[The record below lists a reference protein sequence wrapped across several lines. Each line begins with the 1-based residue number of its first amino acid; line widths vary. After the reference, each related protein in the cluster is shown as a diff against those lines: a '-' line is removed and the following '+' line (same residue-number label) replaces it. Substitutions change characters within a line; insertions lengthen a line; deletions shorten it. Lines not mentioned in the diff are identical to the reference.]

1 MHDIHMAF
9 RQSSIDLFQP
19 GLSYSAEGTG
29 QQLYQLFFLPGEYL
43 LLLASTYAPE
53 LTDQLRSSLLDPR
66 GDLSQVLSALIWLAL
81 FLSIGPV
88 RHRVKMYFRML
99 SELSKVVRCSIR
111 ARLHVTKPM
120 RESFLN
126 RISMGHM
133 YGEIDVSAEA
143 SLSELDIAVLEAE
156 AELAPG
162 FSHTAPDIAALL
174 RVRPGQAQESLDKLK
189 KLDLI
194 SDSFGSQDGFSG
206 YQITESGRF
215 IVTSTGL
222 RKAPE
227 IRPSA

>member
-1 MHDIHMAF
+1 MHDFRMAF
-9 RQSSIDLFQP
+9 RQSSIDVFQP
-19 GLSYSAEGTG
+19 GLSYSADGAG
-29 QQLYQLFFLPGEYL
+29 QHLYQLFFLPGEYL

-53 LTDQLRSSLLDPR
+53 LADRLGSGLLDPR

-88 RHRVKMYFRML
+88 RHRIKMYFRML
-99 SELSKVVRCSIR
+99 SEFLKVVRYSIR
-111 ARLHVTKPM
+111 ARIHVTRPM
-120 RESFLN
+120 RRSFLK

-133 YGEIDVSAEA
+133 CGDIEVTAEA
-143 SLSELDIAVLEAE
+143 DLSELDVAVLEAE
-156 AELAPG
+156 AELSPG

-174 RVRPGQAQESLDKLK
+174 SVRPGQAQESLDKLK

-194 SDSFGSQDGFSG
+194 SDSFGTQDGFSG

-215 IVTSTGL
+215 IVTSVGL

>member
-1 MHDIHMAF
+1 MHDFRMAF
-9 RQSSIDLFQP
+9 RQSLTDVLQP

-29 QQLYQLFFLPGEYL
+29 QQLYQLFCLPGEYL

-53 LTDQLRSSLLDPR
+53 LAARLDSSLFDLR

-88 RHRVKMYFRML
+88 RHRIKMYFRMFIESL
-99 SELSKVVRCSIR
+99 KVVRYSIR
-111 ARLHVTKPM
+111 ARFHVTRSM
-120 RESFLN
+120 RRSFLN
-126 RISMGHM
+126 RVSMGHM
-133 YGEIDVSAEA
+133 HGGIDVSEETN
-143 SLSELDIAVLEAE
+143 LSELDIAVLEAE

-162 FSHTAPDIAALL
+162 FSHTAPDIATLL
-174 RVRPGQAQESLDKLK
+174 RVRPAQAQASLDKLK

-194 SDSFGSQDGFSG
+194 SDSFGTQDGFSG

-215 IVTSTGL
+215 IVTSAGL
-222 RKAPE
+222 KKAPE

>member
-1 MHDIHMAF
+1 MHDFHMAF
-9 RQSSIDLFQP
+9 RQSLIDVLQP

-53 LTDQLRSSLLDPR
+53 LVARLGSSLLDPR
-66 GDLSQVLSALIWLAL
+66 GDLSQILSALTWLAL

-88 RHRVKMYFRML
+88 RHRIKMYFRVL
-99 SELSKVVRCSIR
+99 SEILKVVRYSIH
-111 ARLHVTKPM
+111 ARLHVTRSM

-133 YGEIDVSAEA
+133 YDGIDVSEETN
-143 SLSELDIAVLEAE
+143 LSKLDIAVLEAE

-174 RVRPGQAQESLDKLK
+174 RVRPAQAQESLDKLK

-194 SDSFGSQDGFSG
+194 SDSFGTQDGYSG

-215 IVTSTGL
+215 IVTSAGL
-222 RKAPE
+222 KKAPE